1 MDVRL
6 MLGGLM
12 DGKRVFDGLTRD
24 RRQRTAIAAIMAMV
38 LFLVGGLLSAMP
50 ASAQEGTTSPAPV
63 AIQASTVEQARAE
76 LEKWKADVAAIARQ
90 VEAGGSDDVQLVDL
104 KGRADTIAADAAAAN
119 TKLRTRLDQIKTRLD
134 ALGAAP
140 ADDQP
145 PEASMVTEERNRL
158 TAERAEV
165 NAIAGEV
172 ESTATNAAQI
182 SNNITAVRRALFAA
196 TLFKRTEVSAQTLG
210 DASSA
215 FLTELTNLNN
225 AFSGWASF
233 VWNYKRLPMF
243 GAVTLSIMAALLFLV
258 GGYRFSAAAW
268 TGGRLRASLPT

>member
-1 MDVRL
+1 MRVVFRAAGAKSLMRRKETKGMDVRL
-6 MLGGLM
+6 MFGGLM
-12 DGKRVFDGLTRD
+12 DGRRMFDGLVRD
-24 RRQRTAIAAIMAMV
+24 RRQRSAMAAIMAMV
-38 LFLVGGLLSAMP
+38 LFWPAVSCRQCRRRRRGNNIARPGGDPGLDRRTGKGGLA
-50 ASAQEGTTSPAPV
+50 
-63 AIQASTVEQARAE
+63 
-76 LEKWKADVAAIARQ
+76 EKWKADVAAIAKQ

-182 SNNITAVRRALFAA
+182 SNNITAVRRAL
-196 TLFKRTEVSAQTLG
+196 LPPRC
-210 DASSA
+210 SSA
-215 FLTELTNLNN
+215 PKFRRRR
-225 AFSGWASF
+225 WATPPPPF
-233 VWNYKRLPMF
+233 
-243 GAVTLSIMAALLFLV
+243 
-258 GGYRFSAAAW
+258 
-268 TGGRLRASLPT
+268 

>member
-1 MDVRL
+1 MTCR
-6 MLGGLM
+6 
-12 DGKRVFDGLTRD
+12 
-24 RRQRTAIAAIMAMV
+24 
-38 LFLVGGLLSAMP
+38 
-50 ASAQEGTTSPAPV
+50 
-63 AIQASTVEQARAE
+63 
-76 LEKWKADVAAIARQ
+76 
-90 VEAGGSDDVQLVDL
+90 LVDL

-140 ADDQP
+140 AEGQP
-145 PEASMVTEERNRL
+145 PEASMVTEERSRL

-196 TLFKRTEVSAQTLG
+196 TLFKRTEVSSQTLG

-215 FLTELTNLNN
+215 FVSELTNLNN
-225 AFSGWASF
+225 AFSRLGGFRLELQTPADVRGGDAVDHGGAVVSGG
-233 VWNYKRLPMF
+233 RLP
-243 GAVTLSIMAALLFLV
+243 LFRQPHGKAGL
-258 GGYRFSAAAW
+258 YRRAFLSAAAF
-268 TGGRLRASLPT
+268 GGLLVNHGAVAVALPVSGDLGVFPR